1 MPGGGRGL
9 TSMVPPARASGARG
23 NDRRDCSD
31 ESSVWPGV
39 GTRRRRRHR
48 LREDGRRRASGR
60 AVPRGVARGG
70 AEVLHRPL
78 RRAGLRGRPARAAD
92 QVRGDVPGGGQ
103 RVGEDRA
110 RPGGGRQRGR
120 RPGHPARRTLDS
132 FAAVIGEQREARKV
146 ERAQKQAEAKVDKE
160 RIVARPRSSPPAPT
174 GATAP
179 TGCATC
185 STSGRRSPA
194 STAPPTTPC
203 GGGSR
208 RRGRRTP
215 RRASRTS
222 PSSTRSVRARAR
234 SRSGWSRRPRPWRAR
249 PSGVRRR
256 VSTAT

>member
-48 LREDGRRRASGR
+48 LREDRRRRASGR

-120 RPGHPARRTLDS
+120 RPGHPAGRSWTRSPRSSASSARPARSSARRSRPRPRSTRNGS
-132 FAAVIGEQREARKV
+132 SP
-146 ERAQKQAEAKVDKE
+146 
-160 RIVARPRSSPPAPT
+160 RPRSSPPAPT

-194 STAPPTTPC
+194 STAPPTTRC

-222 PSSTRSVRARAR
+222 PSSTRSARARA
-234 SRSGWSRRPRPWRAR
+234 A
-249 PSGVRRR
+249 VKEQLVKEAEALAELDR
-256 VSTAT
+256 VGSDVG